1 MNEKI
6 SPNTLKFGMHRLHQQ
21 VLHTVTKQEEK
32 YLISVSSG
40 LIYMEWR
47 FTIYLLSV
55 DQKSELFASDN
66 VKSESSRVVDFAF
79 PGTFG
84 TI

>member
-1 MNEKI
+1 
-6 SPNTLKFGMHRLHQQ
+6 
-21 VLHTVTKQEEK
+21 
-32 YLISVSSG
+32 
-40 LIYMEWR
+40 MEWR